1 MSSVTRDA
9 NDRLEHGDGGR
20 GAGVRGRLAGG
31 GARRA
36 DGPVPVTVLAERME
50 RVSPRPGRDRVR
62 DLDRATKEGG
72 IFSWIGT
79 RERLISTSVADR
91 RVLILHLE
99 KICRAERQRG
109 LIGHWTYDLSRHTQ
123 INALLA
129 VETAELE
136 AMVGGA
142 A

>member
-1 MSSVTRDA
+1 MSSVTRSED
-9 NDRLEHGDGGR
+9 DRLEHGDCGR
-20 GAGVRGRLAGG
+20 GSGVRGRLEGSGAG
-31 GARRA
+31 RT

-72 IFSWIGT
+72 ILSWIGT
-79 RERLISTSVADR
+79 RERLISTDAADR

-109 LIGHWTYDLSRHTQ
+109 LIGHWTYDLSRHDQ
-123 INALLA
+123 IRKLLA

-136 AMVGGA
+136 SMMERA
-142 A
+142 